1 MRPALLF
8 VTFLAVLASVLF
20 LLNSNPR
27 STRAQTDAPAVEEQ
41 PVAPNPD
48 PPGTIDG
55 KKNPELIPDEV
66 AYRMI
71 VLAVAEPEDATEE
84 AKERAWAKINP
95 IGFSREDGLAFL
107 ILLAEFQ
114 TQARE
119 LDKQVAEVLV
129 RAPIPHPASTDYRQ
143 LVDLGKQR
151 DQLLNNTVAA
161 FPARLS
167 QEGLLRLRTY
177 LPEAKKGMKIIPDTV
192 MSK

>member
-1 MRPALLF
+1 MRPALLI
-8 VTFLAVLASVLF
+8 VTFLTLLAGVLF
-20 LLNSNPR
+20 VLNSNPR
-27 STRAQTDAPAVEEQ
+27 SSLAQTDAPMTQEQ
-41 PVAPNPD
+41 LGATNPD

-55 KKNPELIPDEV
+55 AKNPELIPDEV
-66 AYRMI
+66 ACRMI
-71 VLAVAEPEDATEE
+71 VLAVAEPEDATDE
-84 AKERAWAKINP
+84 AKKIAWAKINP

-143 LVDLGKQR
+143 LVELGKQR
-151 DQLLNNTVAA
+151 NQLLNNTVAA

-167 QEGLLRLRTY
+167 EEGLMRLRAY
-177 LPEAKKGMKIIPDTV
+177 LPEPRRG
-192 MSK
+192 

>member
-1 MRPALLF
+1 MRPVLLI
-8 VTFLAVLASVLF
+8 VTFLAVLAGVLF
-20 LLNSNPR
+20 MLNSNPR
-27 STRAQTDAPAVEEQ
+27 SSLAQTDAPAVEEQ

-55 KKNPELIPDEV
+55 AKNPELIPDEV

-71 VLAVAEPEDATEE
+71 VLAVAEPEDATDE
-84 AKERAWAKINP
+84 AKERAWAKISP
-95 IGFSREDGLAFL
+95 IAFSREDGLAFL

-151 DQLLNNTVAA
+151 NQLLNNTVTAI
-161 FPARLS
+161 PARLS
-167 QEGLLRLRTY
+167 EDGLIKLQAFLAQ
-177 LPEAKKGMKIIPDTV
+177 AKKGMKIVPDPP
-192 MSK
+192 MP